1 MSGFVLILVS
11 ILMFPVIAFAQGT
24 EVSEIGQYVI
34 DLSSFAGVVA
44 LIGSIVTQVTK
55 VSSYVSSNKWLQIVL
70 AILIG
75 IALSFASWFLG
86 ISPVVEGLIWW
97 QTLVVGVLSGIGSMG
112 LYDLVSMIY
121 SLITKK

>member
-1 MSGFVLILVS
+1 
-11 ILMFPVIAFAQGT
+11 MFPVIAFAQGT
-24 EVSEIGQYVI
+24 EASEIGQYVI

-75 IALSFASWFLG
+75 ITLSFVSWFLG